1 MKHLL
6 AALCGLLSISA
17 AQACNW
23 TGENCSFSIYEEA
36 SRQVGNLKQNPKF
49 MQEKFNELMEKAKY
63 IDRKAASCSNW
74 KCVNDTAFEY
84 SSYVSKLTLAYM
96 NTSKPAAVAAPA
108 PVQDK
113 WSGQCVIAKR
123 AGISAFVDQS
133 ATAKINTFNANATW
147 TVTTANGGDY
157 VGISTVPDYDK
168 PDPNAGA
175 GKFVGWVK
183 KSDLQMQDLRNCN

>member
-1 MKHLL
+1 MKKLL
-6 AALCGLLSISA
+6 VVLCGLLSVTA

-23 TGENCSFSIYEEA
+23 SAENCSLRIYEEA

-49 MQEKFNELMEKAKY
+49 MQEKFAELQAKAQY

-84 SSYVSKLTLAYM
+84 SSYVSKLTLNYM

-113 WSGQCVIAKR
+113 WSGQCVVAAKPGVN
-123 AGISAFVDQS
+123 AYVDQS
-133 ATAKINTFNANATW
+133 GASKAGAVSEYIGY
-147 TVTTANGGDY
+147 TVTQTADKY
-157 VGISTVPDYDK
+157 VGLKVAES
-168 PDPNAGA
+168 
-175 GKFVGWVK
+175 GKVIGWAK
-183 KSDLQMQDLRNCN
+183 KSELQMQDLRNCN

>member
-6 AALCGLLSISA
+6 AALCGLLSVTV

-36 SRQVGNLKQNPKF
+36 ARQIGNLKQNPKF
-49 MQEKFNELMEKAKY
+49 MQEKNAELQAKAQY

-74 KCVNDTAFEY
+74 KCVNDTAFEF

-96 NTSKPAAVAAPA
+96 NTSKPVAAPA
-108 PVQDK
+108 PIQDK
-113 WSGQCVIAKR
+113 WSGQCVMVAKTG
-123 AGISAFVDQS
+123 ATAYMDQS
-133 ATAKINTFNANATW
+133 ATTKVAGFNDNLAY
-147 TVTTANGGDY
+147 TVSQANGGSY
-157 VGISTVPDYDK
+157 VGLTTVPDYSK
-168 PDPNAGA
+168 PNPDAGA
-175 GKFVGWVK
+175 GKFAGWVK